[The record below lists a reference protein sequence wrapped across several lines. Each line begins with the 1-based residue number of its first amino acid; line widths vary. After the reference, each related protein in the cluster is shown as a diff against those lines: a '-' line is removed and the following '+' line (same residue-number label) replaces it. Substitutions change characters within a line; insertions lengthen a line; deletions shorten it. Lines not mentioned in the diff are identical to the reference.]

1 MKHILLL
8 GGYGFI
14 GTNIIKYV
22 DNHLKDKYRFIVFDR
37 LPTHM
42 YGISFESIEKTYTG
56 DFSSRADMEK
66 IFSENQI
73 DIVIH
78 SLSSTVPS
86 TSLDPKFDIESNL
99 LPTIQFL
106 ELQGKYKVPSII

>member
-66 IFSENQI
+66 IFSEI
-73 DIVIH
+73 RLISSYIH
-78 SLSSTVPS
+78 YHL
-86 TSLDPKFDIESNL
+86 
-99 LPTIQFL
+99 QFL
-106 ELQGKYKVPSII
+106 PHHLTLNLI